1 MLVFG
6 MKSKRL
12 LPLFLLAISLLA
24 LWLYFF
30 HDLPRVDT
38 LSAHLI
44 QPSVRITD
52 RNGGLL
58 YEILPSQG
66 GRNAALAFDSIP
78 QCMKDATIAVE
89 DKNFYTNPGVDIQGI
104 LRALWINLQG
114 GETLAGGSTITQQVA
129 RNLLLSDEL
138 GTRSLRRK
146 VREAALAWQM
156 ARGLSKD
163 DILALYLN
171 QTYYGGMAYG
181 VEAASQTFFGK
192 PASQLTLPECALLAG
207 LPQSPGTYNPFTN
220 PDQTRERQLVVLGLM
235 EKNGFIS
242 AQDRILAE
250 ETSLHFTETP
260 YPIRAPHFV
269 WMVKAQL
276 DALFASGALDPAQSL
291 IVRTALDLNIQQIA
305 EDAITRQIKNLR
317 ERAPGQNVNN
327 AALVALDP
335 RTGEILALVGSAD
348 YFDASI
354 DGAVNMALAPRQPG
368 SAFKPFLYAQALD
381 PQGARGSSTKVSRP
395 WTAATPMLDVTT
407 AFPTHE
413 GKSYTPKNYDGRE
426 HGLVPVRQTLA
437 SSLNIPAVLT
447 LQQVGIANTIH
458 FAERLGITSLGD
470 PDEYDLSLALGGGQ
484 MSLLQL
490 TGAYAVLAD
499 NGIKTDHPAILDVRD
514 ADGTLPYQPDPTPSL
529 QILDPRVVW
538 LLSDILADD
547 DSRALGFG
555 RDSTLKIDRPA
566 AVKTGTTTNFH
577 DNWTIGYTPDI
588 VIGVWVGNS
597 DYQAMQEVTG
607 LTGAA
612 PIWHETIRK
621 VLEGKPKTDF
631 ARPDGLIQ
639 VEVCA
644 LSGLLPT
651 EFCPHTR
658 TEWFIAGT
666 EPAQPDNLYQ
676 QVTLDAL
683 TGALADESTPAERRK
698 TIIVLD
704 LPITAQPWARSQGL
718 LLLADIPD
726 PLSSVYTAPAVGAGV
741 RFPNP
746 LITLISPRPNTT
758 YRLDPTFD
766 ASAQKL
772 LIEAVAGVGITQV
785 TIWVDGTPL
794 ATLDTSPY
802 QAWWQLSMGEHRFW
816 ATGITVSGET
826 VTSEVI
832 MMTVTN

>member
-1 MLVFG
+1 MSRTSALEGFYKKSVEERLKLV
-6 MKSKRL
+6 
-12 LPLFLLAISLLA
+12 A
-24 LWLYFF
+24 
-30 HDLPRVDT
+30 
-38 LSAHLI
+38 
-44 QPSVRITD
+44 
-52 RNGGLL
+52 
-58 YEILPSQG
+58 E
-66 GRNAALAFDSIP
+66 
-78 QCMKDATIAVE
+78 
-89 DKNFYTNPGVDIQGI
+89 
-104 LRALWINLQG
+104 
-114 GETLAGGSTITQQVA
+114 AGG
-129 RNLLLSDEL
+129 LSDE
-138 GTRSLRRK
+138 
-146 VREAALAWQM
+146 EAA
-156 ARGLSKD
+156 
-163 DILALYLN
+163 AL
-171 QTYYGGMAYG
+171 
-181 VEAASQTFFGK
+181 GK
-192 PASQLTLPECALLAG
+192 
-207 LPQSPGTYNPFTN
+207 F
-220 PDQTRERQLVVLGLM
+220 
-235 EKNGFIS
+235 
-242 AQDRILAE
+242 
-250 ETSLHFTETP
+250 
-260 YPIRAPHFV
+260 
-269 WMVKAQL
+269 
-276 DALFASGALDPAQSL
+276 GALDPAQSL
-291 IVRTALDLNIQQIA
+291 VVRTTLDLNIQQIA

-317 ERAPGQNVNN
+317 ERAPEQNVNN

-381 PQGARGSSTKVSRP
+381 PQGSTK

-529 QILDPRVVW
+529 QILDPRVAW

-621 VLEGKPKTDF
+621 VLEGKPKRDF
-631 ARPDGLIQ
+631 ARPDGLVQ

-666 EPAQPDNLYQ
+666 EPTQPDNIYR
-676 QVTLDAL
+676 QVTIDSL
-683 TGALADESTPAERRK
+683 TGALADESTPPKRRQTK
-698 TIIVLD
+698 IVLD

-718 LLLADIPD
+718 PLLADIPQASNAATQ
-726 PLSSVYTAPAVGAGV
+726 LQIA
-741 RFPNP
+741 
-746 LITLISPRPNTT
+746 LISPRPNTA

-772 LIEAVAGVGITQV
+772 LIEAVAGAGITQV
-785 TIWVDGTPL
+785 TIWVDGVSL
-794 ATLDTSPY
+794 ATLDASPY
-802 QAWWQLSMGEHRFW
+802 QAWWGLSVGEHRFW
-816 ATGITVSGET
+816 ATGVTVNGET
-826 VTSEVI
+826 VTSEVVTI
-832 MMTVTN
+832 TVQ